1 MPKMTMRKIREI
13 LRLRFS
19 LGRSHREIAQACNIS
34 TSTVGECLGR
44 FRVSGLPWPLS
55 PELDDVAL
63 EKKLYHIEP
72 LPSVK
77 RPAPDWEWVMRE
89 LRKKHVTLS
98 LLWQEYR
105 EAHPDGYEYSW
116 FCEAYAAWRGRRD
129 LVMRQTHKLGEK
141 CFVDYA
147 GDTVSVVNPET
158 GEIRKAFVFVGVL
171 GGSSYTYAEAVWSQ
185 ELPSWITSHV
195 RMFAFFGGVPEALV
209 PDNLKTGVT
218 KANYYEPDINL
229 TYQEMAEHYGVAVLP
244 TRVRKPKDKA
254 KVESAV
260 LLAERWILAALRN
273 RTFFSLEELNG
284 AISSLLAKLNG
295 RPFQKLP
302 GSRRQIFEEE
312 EKPILRP
319 LPKEPY
325 VFGQWKKARVN
336 VDYHIEVEG
345 HHYSVPY
352 TLAREAVE
360 VRMTGATVEVL
371 HAGRRVASHLR
382 SYRRGGTTTVKEHMP
397 PRHRNMAEWTPE
409 RILSWATSI
418 GPTVA
423 TLASRIM
430 ESRQHPEQGFRACF
444 GLLRLSRQY
453 GKERLE
459 AACCRALSVGAC
471 SYKSVHS
478 ILKKSLDR
486 QMFCPLS
493 LRSAG
498 HHENVRG
505 SGYYNQEGG
514 EPM

>member
-13 LRLRFS
+13 LRLRLS
-19 LGRSHREIAQACNIS
+19 LGRSHREIAQACKIS
-34 TSTVGECLGR
+34 SSTVGECLGR
-44 FRVSGLPWPLS
+44 FRVSGLPWPLP

-63 EKKLYHIEP
+63 EKKLYRLEP
-72 LPSVK
+72 SPSVK
-77 RPAPDWEWVMRE
+77 RPAPDWKWVMRE
-89 LRKKHVTLS
+89 LRKRHVTLS

-116 FCEAYAAWRGRRD
+116 FCEAYAAWRGRQD
-129 LVMRQTHKLGEK
+129 LVMRQNHKLGEK

-147 GDTVSVVNPET
+147 GDTISVVNPET
-158 GEIRKAFVFVGVL
+158 GEIRKAFVFVGAL
-171 GGSSYTYAEAVWSQ
+171 GGSSYTYAEAVCSQ
-185 ELPSWITSHV
+185 ELPSWIASHV
-195 RMFAFFGGVPEALV
+195 RMFAFFGGVPEVLV

-229 TYQEMAEHYGVAVLP
+229 TYQEMAEHYRVAVLP
-244 TRVRKPKDKA
+244 ARVRKPKDKA

-273 RTFFSLEELNG
+273 RTFFSLEEVNE
-284 AISSLLAKLNG
+284 AISELLAKLNS

-302 GSRRQIFEEE
+302 GSRRQIFEAE
-312 EKPILRP
+312 EKLILRP

-352 TLAREAVE
+352 SLAREAVE
-360 VRMTGATVEVL
+360 VRMTGTMVEVF
-371 HAGRRVASHLR
+371 HAGRRVASHVR
-382 SYRRGGTTTVKEHMP
+382 SYRRGVTTTVKEHMP
-397 PRHRNMAEWTPE
+397 PRHRNMTEWTPE
-409 RILSWATSI
+409 RILSWAAGI

-423 TLASRIM
+423 TLAGRIM

-444 GLLRLSRQY
+444 GLLRLSSQY

-459 AACCRALSVGAC
+459 AACSRALSVGAC
-471 SYKSVHS
+471 SYRSVHS
-478 ILKKSLDR
+478 ILEKSLDR
-486 QMFCPLS
+486 QLSFPLS

-505 SGYYNQEGG
+505 SEYYRQEGG
-514 EPM
+514 ELI

>member
-19 LGRSHREIAQACNIS
+19 LGRSHREIAQACKIS
-34 TSTVGECLGR
+34 TSTVGDCLGR
-44 FRVSGLPWPLS
+44 FRVSGLSWPLT

-63 EKKLYHIEP
+63 EKKLYHLEP
-72 LPSVK
+72 SPSVK

-89 LRKKHVTLS
+89 IRKKHVTLS

-116 FCEAYAAWRGRRD
+116 FCEAYGSWRGRRD
-129 LVMRQTHKLGEK
+129 LVMRQNHKLGER

-147 GDTVSVVNPET
+147 GDTASVVNPET
-158 GEIRKAFVFVGVL
+158 GEVHKAFVFVGVL

-185 ELPSWITSHV
+185 ELPSWISSHV
-195 RMFAFFGGVPEALV
+195 RMFAFFGGIPEVLV
-209 PDNLKTGVT
+209 PDNFKTGVT

-244 TRVRKPKDKA
+244 TRVRKPRDKA

-273 RTFFSLEELNG
+273 RTFFSLEELNE
-284 AISSLLAKLNG
+284 AISELLTKLNS

-302 GSRRQIFEEE
+302 GNRRRIFEEE
-312 EKPILRP
+312 EKPVLRP

-325 VFGQWKKARVN
+325 IFGQWKKARVN
-336 VDYHIEVEG
+336 VDCHIEVEG

-360 VRMTGATVEVL
+360 VRVTGTTVEVF
-371 HAGRRVASHLR
+371 HAGRRVASHPR
-382 SYRRGGTTTVKEHMP
+382 SCRRGGTTTLKEHMP
-397 PRHRNMAEWTPE
+397 PRHRNLAEWTPE
-409 RILSWATSI
+409 RILSWAADI

-423 TLASRIM
+423 TMADRIM
-430 ESRQHPEQGFRACF
+430 KSRPHPEQGFRACF
-444 GLLRLSRQY
+444 GLLRLSRLY

-459 AACCRALSVGAC
+459 AACSRALSVEAC

-478 ILKKSLDR
+478 ILNRSLDR
-486 QMFCPLS
+486 QTSVPLS

-498 HHENVRG
+498 YHENVRG

-514 EPM
+514 EQI